1 MRKFVVLLPRMLI
14 LAVGVTA
21 LGKAISPD
29 TNGLLLFFGVFA
41 VEVAIVVVLVGGL
54 VAVTHRVVRSR
65 RTRERRDLAA
75 RRGWSCAP
83 TAAGVDAELPALLG
97 ATDYH
102 VIAHLG
108 EVVLDPQPVPGG
120 VRAHA
125 VVRGEINGVM
135 FVVFDYFL
143 SGVFPLSA
151 ATRTAWVVELPR
163 PLPSVT
169 SAEMFRDVR
178 DADTD
183 PVWALLLVHA
193 TGREEPLA
201 TTDPD
206 VARALLTD
214 DVAAFTRDHLPCWWV
229 DGTVLASTAHVGY
242 GAPPGLVASRAEKL
256 TWLASALRTADIG
269 RPG

>member
-1 MRKFVVLLPRMLI
+1 MRKFVVLLPRMLL
-14 LAVGVTA
+14 LAAGITA
-21 LGKAISPD
+21 LGKALSPD
-29 TNGLLLFFGVFA
+29 TNGFLLFVGALAVEMAVLLL
-41 VEVAIVVVLVGGL
+41 LVGGL
-54 VAVTHRVVRSR
+54 TAVTHRVVRSR

-83 TAAGVDAELPALLG
+83 TAAGVDAELPAMLG

-108 EVVLDPQPVPGG
+108 EVVLDPQPVPRG

-125 VVRGEINGVM
+125 VVRGEVNGIT

-151 ATRTAWVVELPR
+151 ATRTAWVIELPR
-163 PLPSVT
+163 PLPLVT
-169 SAEMFRDVR
+169 SAEVFRDFR
-178 DADTD
+178 DPDTD
-183 PVWALLLVHA
+183 LVWALLLVHA
-193 TGREEPLA
+193 TGREEPVA

-206 VARALLTD
+206 VARTVLTD
-214 DVAAFTRDHLPCWWV
+214 DIAAFTRDHLPCWWV

-242 GAPPGLVASRAEKL
+242 GAPPGLIASRAEKL
-256 TWLASALRTADIG
+256 TWLASALRTVDTG